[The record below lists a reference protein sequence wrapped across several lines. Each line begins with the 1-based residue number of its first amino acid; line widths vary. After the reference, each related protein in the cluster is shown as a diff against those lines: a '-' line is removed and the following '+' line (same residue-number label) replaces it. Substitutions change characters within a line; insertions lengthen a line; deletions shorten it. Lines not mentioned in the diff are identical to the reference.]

1 MPGQTVHI
9 GERVVRVGADLL
21 FTNGPVWLGPGLRTD
36 ALAVTAGRISA
47 LGADATAAGATEV
60 VDLDGGLLLPA
71 FSDGHCHPPQ
81 AGMEKLGPSISDLD
95 SVEAI
100 VAEVGRYA
108 AAHPELGWIVGGS
121 YEPALAP
128 GGSFHAAWLDAVV
141 ADRPVLLR
149 AHDYHTVWCNSR
161 ALEVAGVDASTPQ
174 PATGL
179 IDRFADGRP
188 VGTLREP
195 EAYTLVDR
203 FAPSPTPAVWADA
216 LRLACADMAAVG
228 VTWMQDAWVDEGGHR
243 PYLALL
249 GRGELGVRTNL
260 AWLAEPDCWR
270 DQLAVF
276 VAQREE
282 VAAAGAPRLLTGD
295 TVKFFADGVIE
306 SATAEM
312 LEPYLDTH
320 DHGRAV
326 WPPDELARAV
336 AAIDALGFQTH
347 IHAIGDAAV
356 RHALDAIEHAT
367 RTNPDRDRRPVI
379 THVQLAEAS
388 DLARFAP
395 LGVVAAMQTYWAQH
409 DALMDELTAP
419 RLGPDR
425 TDRQYPVATLLG
437 LGARVSIA
445 SDWPVSTNS
454 PLEALTV
461 AATRQNDA
469 GLPVGGWMPHER
481 LPLEAGLLAATAT
494 GAYQG
499 FTDAFRGSLTVG
511 RDADLVQLDRDVTA
525 ADPALARTAEV
536 RGTWLA
542 GTATHQ
548 R

>member
-1 MPGQTVHI
+1 MGV
-9 GERVVRVGADLL
+9 ELL
-21 FTNGPVWLGPGLRTD
+21 FTNGAVWLGPGLRTD
-36 ALAVTAGRISA
+36 ALAVSDGRISA
-47 LGADATAAGATEV
+47 LGAAASARDAGQI
-60 VDLDGGLLLPA
+60 VDLSGGLLLPA

-81 AGMEKLGPSISDLD
+81 AGMEKLGPSISHLT
-95 SVEAI
+95 SVAAI
-100 VAEVGRYA
+100 VAEVGRHA
-108 AAHPELGWIVGGS
+108 AAHPERDWIVGGS

-128 GGSFHAAWLDAVV
+128 GGSFHAAWLDEAV

-161 ALEVAGVDASTPQ
+161 ALEIAGVDASTPD

-195 EAYTLVDR
+195 AAYTLVDR
-203 FAPSPTPAVWADA
+203 FAPEPTPAEKADA
-216 LRLACADMAAVG
+216 LGLACADMAAVG
-228 VTWMQDAWVDEGGHR
+228 VTWMQDAWVEAGGHR

-249 GRGELGVRTNL
+249 DSGRLNVRTNL
-260 AWLAEPDCWR
+260 AWLAEPDRWR
-270 DQLAVF
+270 DQLAGF

-282 VAAAGAPRLLTGD
+282 VRASGAPRLLTGE

-306 SATAEM
+306 SATAEL

-326 WPPDELARAV
+326 WPADQLALAV
-336 AAIDALGFQTH
+336 AAVDALGFQTH

-356 RHALDAIEHAT
+356 RHALDAIEHAI
-367 RTNPDRDRRPVI
+367 RTNPERDRRPVI

-388 DLARFAP
+388 DLARFAS
-395 LGVVAAMQTYWAQH
+395 LGVTAAMQTYWAQR

-419 RLGPDR
+419 RLGPAR
-425 TDRQYPVATLLG
+425 TDRQYPVATLLA

-469 GLPVGGWMPHER
+469 GLPAGGWMPHER
-481 LPLEAGLLAATAT
+481 LPLEQGLLAATAT

-499 FTDAFRGSLTVG
+499 FTDLFRGSITVG
-511 RDADLVQLDRDVTA
+511 RDADLVWLDRDVTA
-525 ADPALARTAEV
+525 ADPALARTAVV

-542 GTATHQ
+542 GVQTYQA
-548 R
+548 